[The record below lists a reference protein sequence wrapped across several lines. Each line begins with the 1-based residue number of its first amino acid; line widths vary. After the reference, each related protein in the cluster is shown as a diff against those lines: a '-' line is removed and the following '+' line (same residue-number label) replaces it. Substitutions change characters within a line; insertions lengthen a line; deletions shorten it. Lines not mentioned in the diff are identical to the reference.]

1 MKVPTFMPAENLP
14 RTAYSHF
21 SVEFRD
27 KKNKEIAI
35 DPIFP
40 YSDSYLFNLTLD
52 MGEIQILVP

>member
-1 MKVPTFMPAENLP
+1 MKVPTFMPAEHSP

-21 SVEFRD
+21 PVEFRD

-40 YSDSYLFNLTLD
+40 YSDSYLFNLN
-52 MGEIQILVP
+52 ILYGCQVSFS